1 MALDTSGVAV
11 RIGKISAATCR
22 LCVWCRYTFSVSS
35 TTGYWLLATGICCNH
50 CGQNAVGRLHVRR
63 PYLHHQPLGTGGVD
77 SRLVVVVGSALIFA
91 LLQGSYTAITD
102 VKDLKAGVIAYI
114 SFTVFLQNLSLT
126 LDGVPYDV
134 SNGLR
139 QVLQSGES
147 HPDPDNRRTGEMFLR
162 EPFNANQLNISL
174 INETQFRTGKLLDN
188 LSLVVEHSEMIWC
201 QFSSFFFFYFLEL
214 IVFA

>member
-1 MALDTSGVAV
+1 M
-11 RIGKISAATCR
+11 
-22 LCVWCRYTFSVSS
+22 
-35 TTGYWLLATGICCNH
+35 
-50 CGQNAVGRLHVRR
+50 RR

-102 VKDLKAGVIAYI
+102 VKDLKVGVIAYI

-134 SNGLR
+134 SYGLR

-147 HPDPDNRRTGEMFLR
+147 HPDPDNRRIGEMFLR

-174 INETQFRTGKLLDN
+174 INKTQFRTGEN

-201 QFSSFFFFYFLEL
+201 QFSSFFFLFLRINRFCLGEL
-214 IVFA
+214 AMLKANERACLSVQAVVHIDQIIQL